1 MLFDVLCSI
10 FLDIGY
16 TKYASSKKKEL
27 SGFRRTG
34 ILVIFSPTLTQLTV
48 LIGTILVLQ
57 SCFFYTK
64 NVTGSGFLSTK
75 FASNRSQ
82 SSSASAPVQNLY
94 LLQWFLSPLVYSSS
108 AVKFIFPQTQNNFH
122 LLVLQQ
128 IDLRSI
134 DV

>member
-57 SCFFYTK
+57 SCF
-64 NVTGSGFLSTK
+64 
-75 FASNRSQ
+75 
-82 SSSASAPVQNLY
+82 
-94 LLQWFLSPLVYSSS
+94 
-108 AVKFIFPQTQNNFH
+108 
-122 LLVLQQ
+122 
-128 IDLRSI
+128 
-134 DV
+134 

>member
-27 SGFRRTG
+27 LGFRRTG

-94 LLQWFLSPLVYSSS
+94 LLQWFLSPLVF
-108 AVKFIFPQTQNNFH
+108 KFCCKIIFPQTQNNFH
-122 LLVLQQ
+122 LVLQQ